1 MNQKT
6 CSERWKKEY
15 IVPLEGKPIFR
26 RKGIIKAVARYGQKV
41 SVGEIIREEFEEE
54 EFQYIIHP
62 YWEIVDGLPASI
74 FQGIP
79 GINMELRQTDY
90 YRVNYEPVF
99 ITERSPSKN
108 REDMWELMQDVGLDY
123 YDRFEWLL
131 RTDMRAGNDNLIV
144 EPIYEE
150 QPEPLVDYILRES
163 EDIWHLETWQTN
175 SSASHIARYLKY
187 GDILRVDHM
196 SDLGKTANELTEN
209 LFLLAGAGI
218 EIKTEEGWELTREQ
232 ITFLLPLLWNQI
244 ELGKTAAKNRKIRGI
259 QRAKEEKKYK
269 GRKKIEVSAVMME
282 EICRGLDNGTIG
294 AKEAMERLHLTSRST
309 FYRRLREYRER
320 NQG

>member
-1 MNQKT
+1 MSQKT
-6 CSERWKKEY
+6 SFERWKKEY

-41 SVGEIIREEFEEE
+41 SAGEIIREEFEEE

-108 REDMWELMQDVGLDY
+108 REDMWKLMQDVGLDY
-123 YDRFEWLL
+123 YNRFEWLL
-131 RTDMRAGNDNLIV
+131 RTDMRAGNDNLIA

-150 QPEPLVDYILRES
+150 QPEPLVD
-163 EDIWHLETWQTN
+163 
-175 SSASHIARYLKY
+175 
-187 GDILRVDHM
+187 HM
-196 SDLGKTANELTEN
+196 SDLGKTV
-209 LFLLAGAGI
+209 
-218 EIKTEEGWELTREQ
+218 
-232 ITFLLPLLWNQI
+232 
-244 ELGKTAAKNRKIRGI
+244 AKNNQMQGI
-259 QRAKEEKKYK
+259 QKAKEEKKYK
-269 GRKKIEVSAVMME
+269 GRKKIEISAVMME

-294 AKEAMERLHLTSRST
+294 VKEAMERLHLTSQST

-320 NQG
+320 GQE